1 MSYLEYVNK
10 LSELKQNI
18 VGYGDALSALGNLF
32 VLLGKFALTT
42 IVVVAL
48 ATIIAVV
55 ADWFIEKS
63 MNGISRLLDESIGI
77 NSDVL
82 LMFTTMVG
90 ILGSFAI
97 LNGVGFIG
105 AISNQSDEKSM
116 THSDSLVQL
125 HNDLVNWNDSD
136 FDELWGAAVK
146 YQLTKSDNDEYWEV
160 VKVIKEV
167 KSDRDKLKE

>member
-1 MSYLEYVNK
+1 MSYLEYIDK
-10 LSELKQNI
+10 LSELKQTI

-55 ADWFIEKS
+55 VDWFIEKL
-63 MNGISRLLDESIGI
+63 MNGMSRLLKESIGI
-77 NSDVL
+77 NLDVL
-82 LMFTTMVG
+82 LMFTVMVG

-97 LNGVGFIG
+97 LNSVGFIG
-105 AISNQSDEKSM
+105 TISNQSDEKSM
-116 THSDSLVQL
+116 THSDSLVLL

-136 FDELWGAAVK
+136 FDELWNATIK
-146 YQLTKSDNDEYWEV
+146 YKLTKSDDDEYSEV

-167 KSDRDKLKE
+167 KLDRDKLKE

>member
-1 MSYLEYVNK
+1 MSYLEYIDK
-10 LSELKQNI
+10 LSELKQTI

-55 ADWFIEKS
+55 VDWFIEKL
-63 MNGISRLLDESIGI
+63 MNGMSRLLKGSIGI

-82 LMFTTMVG
+82 LMFTVMVG

-97 LNGVGFIG
+97 LNSVGFIG

-136 FDELWGAAVK
+136 FNELWNATVK
-146 YQLTKSDNDEYWEV
+146 YKLSKSDDDEYWEV